1 MMNGIFVARR
11 RLLIGSSL
19 ALLLGEFAH
28 GEELLGP
35 LGV

>member
-1 MMNGIFVARR
+1 MMKGIFGSRR
-11 RLLIGSSL
+11 RLFIGSSL
-19 ALLLGEFAH
+19 ALLLGEFAQ